1 MIFNINKSPSQ
12 QRTCFT
18 LRPSGYK
25 PLYDTDAAWC
35 SQLDFLHGWVK
46 RKFNEILMCSLVARE
61 GRTRSIHQRFV

>member
-1 MIFNINKSPSQ
+1 MIFNINTRPSQ

-46 RKFNEILMCSLVARE
+46 RKFNEILMCS
-61 GRTRSIHQRFV
+61 